1 MRVTS
6 FTIIKDPNVK
16 RTEMNQ
22 EGTGIARLM
31 EKSRA
36 AGSEKQ
42 GQQIIPG
49 LVSLFIIIQLM

>member
-1 MRVTS
+1 
-6 FTIIKDPNVK
+6 
-16 RTEMNQ
+16 MNQ
-22 EGTGIARLM
+22 DNAGIARLM

-49 LVSLFIIIQLM
+49 LVSLFIIIQLA